1 MVNLQ
6 PKFLERCAR
15 EIPGAQLGDGVFT
28 EGQAVWCGTREV
40 AHFHDDSG
48 ELEVRLTK
56 AVVRERRA
64 ELKTDA
70 RVTLRK
76 SASDW
81 IAFEIS
87 SRADEDDALA
97 LVRAAVEANAATAP
111 AGPPPSGAD
120 LARRRRFH

>member
-1 MVNLQ
+1 MVNPG
-6 PKFLERCAR
+6 PKFLARCAR

-28 EGQAVWCGTREV
+28 EGQAIWCGTREV
-40 AHFHDDSG
+40 AHFHDGTG

-56 AVVRERRA
+56 AVVRERRP
-64 ELKTDA
+64 ELRADP

-81 IAFEIS
+81 IAFTMAKK
-87 SRADEDDALA
+87 ADEADALE
-97 LVRAAVEANAATAP
+97 LVRLAVDANAASAP

>member
-1 MVNLQ
+1 MTTG
-6 PKFLERCAR
+6 FLERCAR
-15 EIPGAQLGDGVFT
+15 QIEGAQIGDGVFT
-28 EGQAVWCGTREV
+28 EGQAIWCGTREV
-40 AHFHDDSG
+40 AHFHDGTG

-64 ELKTDA
+64 ELQADP

-76 SASDW
+76 NASDW
-81 IAFEIS
+81 IAFAIAKQ
-87 SRADEDDALA
+87 ADENDALD
-97 LVRAAVEANAATAP
+97 LVRAAVAANAPTAP

>member
-1 MVNLQ
+1 MSG
-6 PKFLERCAR
+6 FLARCAR

-28 EGQAVWCGTREV
+28 AGEAIWCGTREV
-40 AHFHDDSG
+40 AHFHDGAG

-64 ELKTDA
+64 ELKADP

-76 SASDW
+76 NASDW
-81 IAFEIS
+81 VAFSIEKK
-87 SRADEDDALA
+87 ADEADALA
-97 LVRAAVEANAATAP
+97 LVRLAVAANAPTAP
-111 AGPPPSGAD
+111 AGPPPSCAD

>member
-1 MVNLQ
+1 MANVN

-15 EIPGAQLGDGVFT
+15 EIAGAQLGDGVFT

-40 AHFHDDSG
+40 AHFHDGSG

-64 ELKTDA
+64 ELKADE

-81 IAFEIS
+81 IAFTIETKT
-87 SRADEDDALA
+87 DEDDALA

-111 AGPPPSGAD
+111 AGPPPS
-120 LARRRRFH
+120 